1 MSFYFTKLVDINL
14 GQSIKTKNMQSEAQ
28 PSNLVLGAHEPIWNM
43 MYAFPDM
50 DEQSDFQES
59 GDHNLSSMETTS
71 YKKRNSAKFPKEPT
85 WNMMYAFPSDDELEQ
100 EEDGDLGPWSKSI
113 STITE
118 KSPPIYIDTVG
129 GGRGVAISEH
139 PKTSSRSIYTAT
151 MFSDPFTLPEQAEPQ
166 EGFDCRDPLRQHCLE
181 WNQTL
186 MKNC

>member
-1 MSFYFTKLVDINL
+1 MHSQV
-14 GQSIKTKNMQSEAQ
+14 Q
-28 PSNLVLGAHEPIWNM
+28 PSNLVSGAHEPIWNM

-50 DEQSDFQES
+50 DERSDFQES
-59 GDHNLSSMETTS
+59 EDHKVSSMEATIYT
-71 YKKRNSAKFPKEPT
+71 KRNSAKFPKEPT

-100 EEDGDLGPWSKSI
+100 EKDCDLGPWSESV

-118 KSPPIYIDTVG
+118 KSTPLYIDTVG
-129 GGRGVAISEH
+129 GGRGVTIPEH
-139 PKTSSRSIYTAT
+139 PKTSFGSIHTAT
-151 MFSDPFTLPEQAEPQ
+151 MFSDPSTLPQQAEPQ